1 MKRFSDKI
9 SHHQYSSKRLDRFMR
24 KIIETLVVLL
34 LVASVANAQEP
45 DEIRDTHEN
54 LNAVLWIQTSA
65 EYRMITTSLYRGAY
79 SSVKLALLKKN
90 WTAAVE
96 QAEMDVSALP
106 PAIIVDID
114 ETILDNSKAQ
124 ALAIQKR
131 GGFELAEWQKW
142 VRRKEAT
149 PIPGALEF
157 LKWAA
162 SEKNGVTVFYVTNR
176 SVDVEPA
183 TLENLKKFGFPLKKG
198 VDVILSRGEYG
209 SESKS
214 SDKSSRRKHICE
226 NYRVILMAGDDLGD
240 FITTEGNP
248 EERVS
253 ASRQHENFWGERW
266 IVLPNPTY
274 GSWERAMFKG
284 IKEDS
289 EILKAKFH
297 KLKVFP

>member
-1 MKRFSDKI
+1 MK
-9 SHHQYSSKRLDRFMR
+9 
-24 KIIETLVVLL
+24 KIIETLAVLL
-34 LVASVANAQEP
+34 LVVNLANAQGQ
-45 DEIRDTHEN
+45 DKLRDTHEN

-65 EYRMITTSLYRGAY
+65 EYPMITTSLYRSAY

-96 QAEMDVSALP
+96 QAEMDVSELP
-106 PAIIVDID
+106 PAIIVDVD

-124 ALAIQKR
+124 ALAVDKR

-142 VRRKEAT
+142 VRKKEAT

-157 LKWAA
+157 LAWAA
-162 SEKNGVTVFYVTNR
+162 SEENGVTIFYVTNR

-183 TLENLKKFGFPLKKG
+183 TLENLQKFGFPIKEG

-209 SESKS
+209 SVNKS

-226 NYRVILMAGDDLGD
+226 KYRVILMAGDDLGD
-240 FITTEGNP
+240 FITTEGSP

-253 ASRQHENFWGERW
+253 ASSQYQNFWGERW

-274 GSWERAMFKG
+274 GSWERAIFKG

-289 EILKAKFH
+289 EILKAKFQ
-297 KLKVFP
+297 KLRKH

>member
-1 MKRFSDKI
+1 MK
-9 SHHQYSSKRLDRFMR
+9 
-24 KIIETLVVLL
+24 KIIGTL
-34 LVASVANAQEP
+34 LVLCLVANFANAKSREKL
-45 DEIRDTHEN
+45 RDTHEN

-65 EYRMITTSLYRGAY
+65 EYRMITKSLYRGAY

-90 WTAAVE
+90 WTAAIE

-162 SEKNGVTVFYVTNR
+162 SEKNEVTIFYVTNR
-176 SVDVEPA
+176 SVDVESA
-183 TLENLKKFGFPLKKG
+183 TLENLEKFGFPIEQG

-209 SESKS
+209 SVATS

-248 EERVS
+248 EARVA
-253 ASRQHENFWGERW
+253 ASRKYEKFWGERW

-274 GSWERAMFKG
+274 GSWERAIFKG

-289 EILKAKFH
+289 EALKAKFN

>member
-1 MKRFSDKI
+1 M
-9 SHHQYSSKRLDRFMR
+9 
-24 KIIETLVVLL
+24 
-34 LVASVANAQEP
+34 
-45 DEIRDTHEN
+45 
-54 LNAVLWIQTSA
+54 QTSA
-65 EYRMITTSLYRGAY
+65 EYRMITTSLYRSAY
-79 SSVKLALLKKN
+79 SSVKLSLLKKN
-90 WTAAVE
+90 RTAAVE

-124 ALAIQKR
+124 ALAVDKR

-142 VRRKEAT
+142 VRKKEAT

-157 LKWAA
+157 LAWAA
-162 SEKNGVTVFYVTNR
+162 SEENGVTIFYVTNR

-183 TLENLKKFGFPLKKG
+183 TLENLQKFGFPIKEG

-209 SESKS
+209 SVSKS

-226 NYRVILMAGDDLGD
+226 KYRVILMAGDDLGD
-240 FITTEGNP
+240 FITTEGSP
-248 EERVS
+248 EERVT
-253 ASRQHENFWGERW
+253 ASSQYQNFWGERW

-274 GSWERAMFKG
+274 GSWERAIFKG

-289 EILKAKFH
+289 EILKAKFQ
-297 KLKVFP
+297 KLRKQ